1 MAYDYTIFKAF
12 DGYENGYSANETYES
27 FLAIN
32 NFIFQPFFSIRTT
45 DRKII
50 SSGQIIDGDQIFER
64 MSYQAARISLSGAIY
79 LSADV
84 GQKYDP
90 IEAIKTQFEELKS
103 SGWIMNAQASSED
116 LGDVAMFSK
125 YNTILDIL
133 YTKIFRSDMVIPIY
147 NPYLAGRNIEQVIV
161 ESINTEP
168 IQGRMGFTY
177 RVEMYE
183 ARDSQETLFVTQD

>member
-1 MAYDYTIFKAF
+1 MAYDYTIFDAF

-32 NFIFQPFFSIRTT
+32 NFVFQPFFSIRTT

-84 GQKYDP
+84 GQKSDP
-90 IEAIKTQFEELKS
+90 FGAINL
-103 SGWIMNAQASSED
+103 SGRVMDAVASLED
-116 LGDVAMFSK
+116 LGNVVMFSR

-183 ARDSQETLFVTQD
+183 ARDSQETLFVTRD